1 MLPKLTLA
9 IVLMSLNLVFASQ
22 KTTSTSHPAAPSEM
36 KIQMDSIFINLQND
50 LAEIVSSQAVKSKN
64 LAAVNGFFFKE
75 LKKNQVY
82 YSFTKV
88 NSKGILTNEVIRLV
102 EKNTVKPVSL
112 NKEYWVKRTLT
123 ARKPYYGLIKLEQTG
138 RYYLLWAAPILSQDK
153 TGKEI
158 TLGAVALK
166 IDLWDCFHKFA
177 NKTDIPFLVRMNKM
191 RLYSNKWE
199 NGVKFREEL
208 IDVEGIKR
216 ISVRYPK
223 GIEATAAPVAQEPV
237 VENPAPVVDSS
248 AIKAAKLD
256 SIKAVKAVQE
266 KKKAQ
271 RTNMIIIAVLVLL
284 ALIIAFLFIV
294 VPSMKHRRIMKE
306 IEKSEDKW

>member
-9 IVLMSLNLVFASQ
+9 IVFMSLNMVFASQ
-22 KTTSTSHPAAPSEM
+22 KTASTGHSATPSEM
-36 KIQMDSIFINLQND
+36 KIQIDSIFINLQND
-50 LAEIVSSQAVKSKN
+50 LDEIASSPAVKNKN
-64 LAAVNGFFFKE
+64 LASVNGYFFKE

-102 EKNTVKPVSL
+102 ENNTVKPVSL

-123 ARKPYYGLIKLEQTG
+123 ARKPYYGLKKLEQTG

-153 TGKEI
+153 TGKEVV
-158 TLGAVALK
+158 LGAIALK

-177 NKTDIPFLVRMNKM
+177 NKTEIPFLVRMNKM

-208 IDVEGIKR
+208 IDIEGIKR
-216 ISVRYPK
+216 ITVRYPK
-223 GIEATAAPVAQEPV
+223 DIETTAAPVAPEPV
-237 VENPAPVVDSS
+237 IENTTPAVDSS
-248 AIKAAKLD
+248 AIKAAQLD

-294 VPSMKHRRIMKE
+294 VPSMKQRRILKE